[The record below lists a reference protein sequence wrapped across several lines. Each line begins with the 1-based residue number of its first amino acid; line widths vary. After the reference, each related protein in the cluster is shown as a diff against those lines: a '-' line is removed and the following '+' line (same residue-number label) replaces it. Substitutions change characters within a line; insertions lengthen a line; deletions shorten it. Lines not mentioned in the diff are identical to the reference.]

1 MKATHLLATAF
12 ILGCTSIAWFILGSA
27 MHARSQDS
35 GATLGKE
42 VSDVWGPPLVQK
54 HPEAFYL
61 SPNAPG
67 GKARLQPRTSN
78 VHVQLHSDP
87 KQRGLIWHRTYGLSF
102 EASYTLANPTR
113 VPQTLYVHFPLP
125 DQAGAL
131 RDFVFDLAGAEAPAA
146 GSESS
151 QSVMT
156 RAVRVPAGGEV
167 ALRIGYRTLGTD
179 TWRYE
184 FGSAPRV
191 RGFTLVMDTDFA
203 DINFPVGTG
212 SPRGEDR
219 VRQGD
224 GWSLT
229 WNYPDVISAP
239 AIGMDMPKLLNAGP
253 VASRMAFFAPVS
265 LLFFFTV
272 VLLVGGIRG
281 IALHPMH
288 VFFASAGFFAF
299 HLLFAYLVD
308 LLPLYPSFIVAAL
321 VSLALVG
328 GYLRAVGGKEL
339 FKVALPAQ
347 LAYMVL
353 FSLSFFFDGLTGI
366 TITVGAIVTLAIL
379 MVLTARV
386 DWNRVFGGNGR
397 TPNKGKPSSAATPPP
412 LPTQPKPAAS

>member
-12 ILGCTSIAWFILGSA
+12 ILGCTSIGWFILGSA

-35 GATLGKE
+35 GATLGRE

-67 GKARLQPRTSN
+67 GKARIQPKTSN
-78 VHVQLHSDP
+78 VRVQLHSDP
-87 KQRGLIWHRTYGLSF
+87 KQRGLIWHRTYGVSF
-102 EASYTLANPTR
+102 EADYTLANPTR
-113 VPQTLYVHFPLP
+113 VPQTIYVHFPLP
-125 DQAGAL
+125 DRAGAL
-131 RDFVFDLAGAEAPAA
+131 RDFVFDLAGAETPAT
-146 GSESS
+146 GSESG

-156 RAVRVPAGGEV
+156 RAVLVPAGGE
-167 ALRIGYRTLGTD
+167 
-179 TWRYE
+179 
-184 FGSAPRV
+184 
-191 RGFTLVMDTDFA
+191 
-203 DINFPVGTG
+203 
-212 SPRGEDR
+212 DR
-219 VRQGD
+219 ARQGD
-224 GWSLT
+224 GWRLV

-288 VFFASAGFFAF
+288 VFFSSAGFFAF

-328 GYLRAVGGKEL
+328 GYLRAVGGKDL

-366 TITVGAIVTLAIL
+366 TITVGAVVTLAIL

-397 TPNKGKPSSAATPPP
+397 APGKGKPPAPATPPP
-412 LPTQPKPAAS
+412 LPAITRPNAS